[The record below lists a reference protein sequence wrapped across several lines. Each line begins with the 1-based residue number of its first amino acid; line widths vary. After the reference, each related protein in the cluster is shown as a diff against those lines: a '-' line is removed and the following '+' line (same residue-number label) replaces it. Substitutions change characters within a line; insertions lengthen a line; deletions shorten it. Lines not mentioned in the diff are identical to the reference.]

1 MARLQIAAFA
11 SIFLL
16 LGSMSYYGYYSDQAL
31 ASQNRALSL
40 QVARLEA
47 NVSLLAATLAA
58 TQANLT
64 AAQESQAAFAQQAG
78 QFQLSLTQQG
88 LQQTT
93 TALQL
98 SSAQAQLLDDANE
111 LSNLSARLATVQAW
125 NVTALQAATAEIQDV
140 TARVMAIQ
148 ASLSQALPQV
158 FLRTEG
164 TALASYVSGA
174 GNMTYLR
181 LTEIGPGSIVESA
194 LGCVAFNASV
204 AGASAQWY
212 AVANPTASD
221 LNHWT
226 WPLVLENS
234 PGGTEAIEFEDA
246 GGVQEAAVVN
256 DGVRYLAYVKWDP
269 SVPHLF
275 QIVVVTPG
283 ELVNFY
289 IDGKMVATITQG
301 VPNVGFLLYGAEI
314 KQTGPNTGDVAMLDV
329 YGGLIGPQ

>member
-11 SIFLL
+11 FIFLL
-16 LGSMSYYGYYSDQAL
+16 LGSMSYYGYYANQELANRNDAL
-31 ASQNRALSL
+31 AF
-40 QVARLEA
+40 QVAILQANLTRLT
-47 NVSLLAATLAA
+47 ATLAA

-64 AAQESQAAFAQQAG
+64 AAVGSQAVFAEQAG
-78 QFQLSLTQQG
+78 QFQMSLAQQG

-93 TALQL
+93 TSQQL
-98 SSAQAQLLDDANE
+98 AAAQTELLDDASE
-111 LSNLSARLATVQAW
+111 LSNLSARLATIQAW
-125 NVTALQAATAEIQDV
+125 NVTAIQEATTEIQNV
-140 TARVMAIQ
+140 TARVIALE
-148 ASLSQALPQV
+148 ATLNQALPSV
-158 FLRTEG
+158 FLRTQG
-164 TALASYVSGA
+164 TALASYVA
-174 GNMTYLR
+174 GDANMTYLR

-194 LGCVAFNASV
+194 LGSLAFNASV

-212 AVANPTASD
+212 AVGNTAASD

-246 GGVQEAAVVN
+246 GGVQEAATVH
-256 DGVRYLAYVKWDP
+256 DGIRYVANIKWDTT
-269 SVPHLF
+269 VPHLF

-283 ELVNFY
+283 ALVNFY

-314 KQTGPNTGDVAMLDV
+314 KQTGPNTMGVAMLDV
-329 YGGLIGPQ
+329 YGGMIGYQ